1 MGGTTKAITGIALA
15 PVTNGAS
22 LALTYDS
29 YKDLKKDKKK
39 AQANAATA
47 NQRAANAVGLPTGG
61 NEQNAMKN
69 IKHYSQ
75 QQSLLGAGYQ
85 DPYKKKTLLGG

>member
-1 MGGTTKAITGIALA
+1 MGGTAKAITGIALE
-15 PVTNGAS
+15 PV
-22 LALTYDS
+22 
-29 YKDLKKDKKK
+29 KDLKKDKKK
-39 AQANAATA
+39 AQANAATV

-75 QQSLLGAGYQ
+75 QQSLLESGYQ